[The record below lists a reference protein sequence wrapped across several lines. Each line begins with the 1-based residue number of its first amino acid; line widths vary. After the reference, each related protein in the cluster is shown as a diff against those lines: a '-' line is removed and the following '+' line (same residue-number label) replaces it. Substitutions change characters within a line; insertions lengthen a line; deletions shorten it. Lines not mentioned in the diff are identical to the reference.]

1 MKTLF
6 IKRCN
11 VTLIY
16 IAGPLFNTPERWYL
30 ERVAEALEAAG
41 YRTFLPQRDAGIVQV
56 GSSAEERRRVFQSDL
71 DAMQACDL
79 CVALLSGADHDS
91 GTSAE
96 LGYLYAR
103 GTPCIGLTDDKRA
116 HLNTI
121 IWGIC
126 GYGTR
131 IARTID
137 EAVEMAKDLVSPE
150 SGRD

>member
-1 MKTLF
+1 
-6 IKRCN
+6 

-16 IAGPLFNTPERWYL
+16 IAGPLFNSHERWYL

-41 YRTFLPQRDAGIVQV
+41 YRTFLPQRDAGLVQV
-56 GSSAEERRRVFQSDL
+56 GASAEERRRVFQTDL

-79 CVALLSGADHDS
+79 CVAVLTGADHDS

-103 GTPCIGLTDDKRA
+103 GTPCIGLSDDKRA

-131 IARTID
+131 IVRTI
-137 EAVEMAKDLVSPE
+137 EEVVQMVEDLATASPE
-150 SGRD
+150 PGTD